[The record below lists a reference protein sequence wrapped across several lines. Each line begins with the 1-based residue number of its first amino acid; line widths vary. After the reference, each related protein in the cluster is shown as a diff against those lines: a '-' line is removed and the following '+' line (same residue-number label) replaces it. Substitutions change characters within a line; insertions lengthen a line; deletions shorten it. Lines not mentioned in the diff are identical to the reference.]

1 MTHNTGDGIPRALA
15 IKSIKHKGLKRSFEA
30 GDSRKLN
37 QNHVSRIEQILDDL
51 DSAAAAQDMD
61 QPGYYLHPLKG
72 DLKDH
77 WSVRVSANWRI
88 TFRFEGW
95 NAYDVDLAD
104 YH

>member
-1 MTHNTGDGIPRALA
+1 MTHNTGHGIFWVLA

-51 DSAAAAQDMD
+51 DSATAAQDMD
-61 QPGYYLHPLKG
+61 QPGYHLHPLKG

-77 WSVRVSANWRI
+77 WSVRVSANLRI

-95 NAYDVDLAD
+95 NAYDVDLTD